1 LSPIQKI
8 DGTGLTIGRHDF
20 GPLANAHGSEA
31 LPSGGWVRNPPVGK
45 NNRQRRAAKV
55 RKRAQTQ
62 RSSRGPR
69 GPDSWSHSGS
79 HARGFA
85 PSNLSL
91 SPRELFLAA
100 VWAQQQDDA
109 ERVAHAV
116 TRLAGESPARVV
128 KEVAECIES
137 HVGDLWEHGWQPA
150 DVDRMVVHR
159 LGPDETRLVRWAI
172 ASQSR
177 AYERLGRQVQPGWMS
192 QLERI
197 GARRDRPG
205 DGVSLRQLC
214 GEWPDALAA
223 AVALMALLMSLP
235 RLPHLVDPPSRWSSG
250 PLAEEPSVPPAML
263 GKVRAL
269 LAKAESTT
277 FDAEAEALTAKAQEL
292 MARHRIDRAVLEHGF
307 QASRTRPV
315 GRRLA
320 VDDPY
325 ADAKAL
331 MLAEIAAANGCHAVW
346 SKDLGFTTAFG
357 FADELDAVEELFTSL
372 LVQAA
377 VALRR
382 EGSKVDRHGRSRT
395 TRFRRSFLV
404 AFGVR
409 IGRRL
414 RDTVAA
420 TVTAA
425 DAETSVAL
433 VPILAERD
441 AAAKRAASAAFPEAG
456 LVSPAATDGEG
467 WYAGTLFGD
476 LADLGIGSIESKRAA

>member
-1 LSPIQKI
+1 M
-8 DGTGLTIGRHDF
+8 
-20 GPLANAHGSEA
+20 
-31 LPSGGWVRNPPVGK
+31 GK

-55 RKRAQTQ
+55 RKRTQAQ
-62 RSSRGPR
+62 RSSPGPR
-69 GPDSWSHSGS
+69 GPGDRSRSGPHGWAS
-79 HARGFA
+79 A
-85 PSNLSL
+85 PADLSPSL
-91 SPRELFLAA
+91 SERFLVA
-100 VWAQQQDDA
+100 VWAQQSSDA
-109 ERVAHAV
+109 DRVAQAV
-116 TRLAGESPARVV
+116 AGLAGESPARVAG
-128 KEVAECIES
+128 EVAECIER
-137 HVGDLWEHGWQPA
+137 HVGELWEHGWQPA
-150 DVDRMVVHR
+150 DVDRLVVSR
-159 LGPDETRLVRWAI
+159 LGSDEARLARWAV

-177 AYERLGRQVQPGWMS
+177 TYETLGRQSQPGWMA

-197 GARRDRPG
+197 GARRDWSA
-205 DGVSLRQLC
+205 DSAYLRQLR
-214 GEWPDALAA
+214 GHWPDALSA
-223 AVALMALLMSLP
+223 AVSLMALLMALP
-235 RLPHLVDPPSRWSSG
+235 RLPHLVDPPGRWSSG
-250 PLAEEPSVPPAML
+250 APAEGPSVAPAVL
-263 GKVRAL
+263 GRVRAL

-292 MARHRIDRAVLEHGF
+292 MARHRIDRAVLEHDLHGLRS
-307 QASRTRPV
+307 API
-315 GRRLA
+315 GRRIA

-325 ADAKAL
+325 AEAKAL
-331 MLAEIAAANGCHAVW
+331 MLGEIAAANGCQAVW
-346 SKDLGFTTAFG
+346 SKGLGFTTAFG

-372 LVQAA
+372 LVQAT

-382 EGSKVDRHGRSRT
+382 EGSKLDRDGRSRT

-414 RDTVAA
+414 RETVAA

-456 LVSPAATDGEG
+456 LVSPAASDGEG

-476 LADLGIGSIESKRAA
+476 LADLGIGAIESEPAA

>member
-1 LSPIQKI
+1 VP
-8 DGTGLTIGRHDF
+8 
-20 GPLANAHGSEA
+20 
-31 LPSGGWVRNPPVGK
+31 
-45 NNRQRRAAKV
+45 
-55 RKRAQTQ
+55 
-62 RSSRGPR
+62 
-69 GPDSWSHSGS
+69 
-79 HARGFA
+79 
-85 PSNLSL
+85 LSL
-91 SPRELFLAA
+91 RERFLVA
-100 VWAQQQDDA
+100 VWAQQSSDA
-109 ERVAHAV
+109 DRVAQAV
-116 TRLAGESPARVV
+116 AGLAGESPARVAG
-128 KEVAECIES
+128 EVAECIER
-137 HVGDLWEHGWQPA
+137 HVGELWEHGWQPA
-150 DVDRMVVHR
+150 DVDRLVVSR
-159 LGPDETRLVRWAI
+159 LGSGEARLSRWAI

-177 AYERLGRQVQPGWMS
+177 TYETLGRQSQSGWMA

-197 GARRDRPG
+197 GARCDWSA
-205 DGVSLRQLC
+205 DSAYLRQLC
-214 GEWPDALAA
+214 GDWPDALSA
-223 AVALMALLMSLP
+223 AVSLMALLMALP
-235 RLPHLVDPPSRWSSG
+235 PLPHLVDPPGRWSSG
-250 PLAEEPSVPPAML
+250 ALAEGPSVAPATL

-292 MARHRIDRAVLEHGF
+292 MARHRVDRAVLEHDLQG
-307 QASRTRPV
+307 SRSAPI
-315 GRRLA
+315 GRRIA

-325 ADAKAL
+325 AEAKAL
-331 MLAEIAAANGCHAVW
+331 MLGEIAAANGCHAVW
-346 SKDLGFTTAFG
+346 SKGLGFTTAFG

-382 EGSKVDRHGRSRT
+382 EGSKLDRDGRSRT

-404 AFGVR
+404 AYGVR

-414 RDTVAA
+414 RETVVA

-456 LVSPAATDGEG
+456 LVSPSASDGEG

-476 LADLGIGSIESKRAA
+476 RADLGIGAIESERAA

>member
-1 LSPIQKI
+1 M
-8 DGTGLTIGRHDF
+8 
-20 GPLANAHGSEA
+20 
-31 LPSGGWVRNPPVGK
+31 GK

-55 RKRAQTQ
+55 RKRSQTQ
-62 RSSRGPR
+62 RSFREPR
-69 GPDSWSHSGS
+69 GPDSRSHSGARS
-79 HARGFA
+79 RGFA
-85 PSNLSL
+85 PADLWL

-100 VWAQQQDDA
+100 IWARQSGDA
-109 ERVAHAV
+109 GRVAQAV
-116 TRLAGESPARVV
+116 AGLAGESPARVA
-128 KEVAECIES
+128 KEVAECMES
-137 HVGDLWEHGWQPA
+137 HVGELWEHGWQPV
-150 DVDRMVVHR
+150 DVDRIVVDR
-159 LGPDETRLVRWAI
+159 LGSDETRLVRWVI

-177 AYERLGRQVQPGWMS
+177 AYETLGRQVQPGWMA

-197 GARRDRPG
+197 GARRDWPA
-205 DGVSLRQLC
+205 DGVFLRQLG
-214 GEWPDALAA
+214 GEWADALAA

-235 RLPHLVDPPSRWSSG
+235 RLPHLVDPPGRWRSG
-250 PLAEEPSVPPAML
+250 ALAEEASVPPAML
-263 GKVRAL
+263 SKVRAL

-292 MARHRIDRAVLEHGF
+292 MARHRIDRAVLEHAF
-307 QASRTRPV
+307 QASRTRAV
-315 GRRLA
+315 GRRIA

-325 ADAKAL
+325 AEAKAL
-331 MLAEIAAANGCHAVW
+331 MLGEIAAANGCQAVW
-346 SKDLGFTTAFG
+346 SKGLGFTTAFG

-377 VALRR
+377 VALQR
-382 EGSKVDRHGRSRT
+382 EGSKVDRDGRSRT

-425 DAETSVAL
+425 EAETAVAL

-476 LADLGIGSIESKRAA
+476 LADLGVGSIESERAG

>member
-1 LSPIQKI
+1 M
-8 DGTGLTIGRHDF
+8 
-20 GPLANAHGSEA
+20 
-31 LPSGGWVRNPPVGK
+31 GK

-55 RKRAQTQ
+55 RKRAQAR
-62 RSSRGPR
+62 RSSGEPR
-69 GPDSWSHSGS
+69 GHDSRTHSGFHS
-79 HARGFA
+79 WDSA
-85 PSNLSL
+85 PADLSFT
-91 SPRELFLAA
+91 PRELFLFA
-100 VWAQQQDDA
+100 VWERQSGSA
-109 ERVAHAV
+109 ERVTHAV
-116 TRLAGESPARVV
+116 TRLASAPPDRVG
-128 KEVAECIES
+128 KEVAESMES
-137 HVGDLWEHGWQPA
+137 HIADLWEHGWQPA
-150 DVDRMVVHR
+150 DVDRIVLQR
-159 LGPDETRLVRWAI
+159 LGADETRLVRLAI

-177 AYERLGRQVQPGWMS
+177 HYEALGRQVQPGWMA

-197 GARRDRPG
+197 GARRDWPG
-205 DGVSLRQLC
+205 DELFLRQL
-214 GEWPDALAA
+214 GDSWPDALTT
-223 AVALMALLMSLP
+223 AVTLMALLMSLP
-235 RLPHLVDPPSRWSSG
+235 RLPHLVDPPGHWRQGWV
-250 PLAEEPSVPPAML
+250 AEAPTVPPAIF

-292 MARHRIDRAVLEHGF
+292 MARHRIDRALLEHDLQG
-307 QASRTRPV
+307 SRIRPV
-315 GRRLA
+315 GRRIG

-325 ADAKAL
+325 AEAKAL
-331 MLAEIAAANGCHAVW
+331 MLGEIATANGCHAVW
-346 SKDLGFTTAFG
+346 SKSLGFTTVFG

-372 LVQAA
+372 LVQAT

-414 RDTVAA
+414 RATVAA

-425 DAETSVAL
+425 DAETALAL

-441 AAAKRAASAAFPEAG
+441 AAAKQAASAAFPEAG
-456 LVSPAATDGEG
+456 QFSPAATDGEG

-476 LADLGIGSIESKRAA
+476 LADLGIDAIESERAA